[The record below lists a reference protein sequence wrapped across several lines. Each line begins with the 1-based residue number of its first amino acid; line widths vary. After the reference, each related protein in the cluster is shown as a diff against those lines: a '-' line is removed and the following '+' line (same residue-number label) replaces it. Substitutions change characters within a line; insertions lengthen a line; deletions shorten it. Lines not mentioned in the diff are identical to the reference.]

1 MGYEGQ
7 DFSDIAQ
14 GVSPAFI
21 EALYA
26 KFQADPA
33 SVEGGWQTFFEGLER
48 GAGGPSWTNKRWPLT
63 TTDDL
68 TAGLD
73 PTQMEPAPKPAKG
86 GKPAPTAAAAPAPS
100 KDEIIR
106 AAGDAIRAQLLIR
119 TYRVRGHL
127 AANLDPLGLAKREMP
142 EDLRTE
148 YHGFTDADI
157 DRPVYLGGTMGF
169 EWTTIRQL
177 VDTLRK
183 NYCGNVGL
191 EYMHIVDV
199 EERRFLQERMEGQ
212 NKAIDFTVDGKKAIL
227 NKVIEA
233 EQWEKFLGKK
243 YVGTKRFGLD
253 GGESMIP
260 ALESVIKYG
269 GQYGVREIVFGMA
282 HRGRLNVLANVMGK
296 PLRVIFHEFAGG
308 SANPEDIGGSGDV
321 KYHLGTSSDR
331 EFDGHK
337 VHMSLVANPSH
348 LEAVNP
354 VVLGKTRAIQ
364 TIAGDLTDHT
374 ASLPVLIHGDA
385 AFAGQGIVWECLG
398 FSGIRGY
405 NTGGCVHFIINNQVG
420 FTTSPQFAR
429 SSPYPSDVAKGVQA
443 PVFHVNG
450 DDPEAVTFATKMAME
465 FRQKFHRD
473 IVIDMW
479 CYRRFGHNE
488 GDEPGFTQ
496 PLMYNIIRKH
506 PGVSEIY
513 SKRLVAEGVVDQ
525 AWVDENIKQYVTR
538 CEGEFEAGQVYK
550 PNKADWFAG
559 RWSGLSAPKE
569 SDQGRRNVETGLDR
583 KLFDALGRKLTTIP
597 DSIQVHKTLSRVL
610 DAKRQMFA
618 TGENFDWAT
627 GEALA
632 FGSLLSEG
640 YGVRLSGQDSGRGTF
655 SQRHAVWVDQTD
667 EHKYIPLQTVEH
679 GRFEVLDSPLS
690 EYGVL
695 GFEYGYA
702 LADPKTLVL
711 WEAQFGD
718 FVNGAQIMIDQF
730 ITSGESKWLRANGLV
745 MLLPHGYEGQGPEHS
760 SARPER
766 FLQSC
771 AGDNIQVANVTT
783 PANYFHLLRRQMHRN
798 FRKPLILF
806 TPKSLLRHKLAVS
819 KSEDFLGDS
828 HFRRLLSD
836 TNGAADAET
845 TRLVLCTGKVAY
857 DLIEARDAAGDTGT
871 QIVRVEQ
878 LYPFPSEALAERIA
892 KMPNLQDVVWAQEEP
907 KNNGYWFFVEP
918 FIEEV
923 LQQAGA
929 RVARARYAGRAG
941 AASPATGLMKRH
953 TAEQGALVADA
964 LGHNVREE
972 IRRTRAEG
980 STTTARPTQAPSS

>member
-7 DFSDIAQ
+7 DFSDIAA
-14 GVSPAFI
+14 GVSPAFV
-21 EALYA
+21 ETLYA
-26 KFQADPA
+26 KFNADPA
-33 SVEGGWQTFFEGLER
+33 SVESGWRAFFEGLE
-48 GAGGPSWTNKRWPLT
+48 GSAQGPSWESARWPLT

-68 TAGLD
+68 TAALD
-73 PTQMEPAPKPAKG
+73 PTQMEPAPKPSK
-86 GKPAPTAAAAPAPS
+86 GKPAPAAAAPAPVS
-100 KDEIIR
+100 KEEIAK
-106 AAGDAIRAQLLIR
+106 AAADAIRAQLLVR

-127 AANLDPLGLAKREMP
+127 AANLDPLGLSKREMP
-142 EDLRTE
+142 EDLKTE
-148 YHGFTDADI
+148 YHGFSDADI
-157 DRPVYLGGTMGF
+157 DRKVYLGGTMGF
-169 EWTTIRQL
+169 EWVSIREL

-191 EYMHIVDV
+191 EYMHISDV

-212 NKAIDFTVDGKKAIL
+212 DKAIEFSTDGKKAIL
-227 NKVIEA
+227 TKVIQA

-269 GQYGVREIVFGMA
+269 GQMGVRELVIGMA
-282 HRGRLNVLANVMGK
+282 HRGRLNVLANVMAK

-308 SANPEDIGGSGDV
+308 SANPDDIGGSGDV
-321 KYHLGTSSDR
+321 KYHLGTSTDR

-348 LEAVNP
+348 LEAADP

-364 TIAGDLTDHT
+364 TLNNDLKDHV

-488 GDEPGFTQ
+488 GDEPSFTQ
-496 PLMYNIIRKH
+496 PLMYDIIRKH
-506 PGVSEIY
+506 PGVSSVY
-513 SKRLVAEGVVDQ
+513 GDRLIKEGVIDQ
-525 AWVDENIKQYVTR
+525 PWIDENVKEFTLR
-538 CEGEFEAGQVYK
+538 LEGEFEAGSSYK
-550 PNKADWFAG
+550 PNKADWFGG
-559 RWSGLSAPKE
+559 RWTGLSAPTDGA
-569 SDQGRRNVETGLDR
+569 SARRNVETGLSQ
-583 KLFDALGRKLTTIP
+583 KLFDSLGRTLTTVP
-597 DSIQVHKTLSRVL
+597 DSVKIHKTLNRVI
-610 DAKRQMFA
+610 DAKREMFKS
-618 TGENFDWAT
+618 GKGFDWAT

-632 FGSLLSEG
+632 FGGLLSEG

-667 EHKYIPLQTVEH
+667 EHKYVPLQEIEH

-771 AGDNIQVANVTT
+771 ADDNIQVANCTS

-798 FRKPLILF
+798 FRKPLIVM

-819 KSEDFLGDS
+819 NAEDFQGDS

-836 TNGAADAET
+836 TNPAADVDT
-845 TRLVLCTGKVAY
+845 KRLVLCTGKVAY
-857 DLIEARDAAGDTGT
+857 DLIEARDAAGDTDT

-878 LYPFPSEALAERIA
+878 LYPFPGNPIAERVA
-892 KMPNLQDVVWAQEEP
+892 RMPNLEEIVWAQEEP

-918 FIEEV
+918 LIEEALATV
-923 LQQAGA
+923 DS
-929 RVARARYAGRAG
+929 RVKRARYAGRNAS
-941 AASPATGLMKRH
+941 ASPATGLMKRH
-953 TAEQGALVADA
+953 QAEQGALVADA
-964 LGHNVREE
+964 LGHNVRDE
-972 IRRTRAEG
+972 IRRTRAN
-980 STTTARPTQAPSS
+980 

>member
-7 DFSDIAQ
+7 DFSDIAA
-14 GVSPAFI
+14 GVSPAFVETLYQRFKASPDSI
-21 EALYA
+21 E
-26 KFQADPA
+26 P
-33 SVEGGWQTFFEGLER
+33 GWRGFFEGLE
-48 GAGGPSWTNKRWPLT
+48 GSAQGPSWGNPAWPPA

-68 TAGLD
+68 TAALD

-86 GKPAPTAAAAPAPS
+86 GAKPAPAAAPAPS
-100 KDEIIR
+100 QDAITK
-106 AAGDAIRAQLLIR
+106 AAGDSIRAMLLIR

-127 AANLDPLGLAKREMP
+127 AANLDPLGLSPRELP
-142 EDLRTE
+142 EDLKTE
-148 YHGFTDADI
+148 YHGFSDADI
-157 DRPVYLGGTMGF
+157 DRPVYLAGQLGF
-169 EWTTIRQL
+169 EWATIREL
-177 VDTLRK
+177 VDTLRA

-199 EERRFLQERMEGQ
+199 EERRFLQDRMEGKD
-212 NKAIDFTVDGKKAIL
+212 KAIQFTTDGKKAIL

-233 EQWEKFLGKK
+233 EQWEKFLGRK

-269 GQYGVREIVFGMA
+269 GQMGVREIVFGMA
-282 HRGRLNVLANVMGK
+282 HRGRLNVLANVMAK

-308 SANPEDIGGSGDV
+308 SANPEDIQGSGDV
-321 KYHLGTSSDR
+321 KYHLGTSTDR
-331 EFDGHK
+331 EFDGIK

-348 LEAVNP
+348 LETVDP

-364 TIAGDLTDHT
+364 TLAGDLGEHT

-405 NTGGCVHFIINNQVG
+405 NTGGCVHFIINNQIG

-443 PVFHVNG
+443 PIFHVNG

-465 FRQKFHRD
+465 FRQRFHRD

-488 GDEPGFTQ
+488 GDEPSFTQ
-496 PLMYNIIRKH
+496 PLMYQAIKGH
-506 PGVSEIY
+506 PPVSDVY
-513 SKRLVAEGVVDQ
+513 AKRLVAQGVVDQ
-525 AWVDENIKQYVTR
+525 AWVDDNIAQFVTR
-538 CEGEFEAGQVYK
+538 LEGEFEAGASYK

-559 RWSGLSAPKE
+559 RWSGLSAPSE
-569 SDQGRRNVETGLDR
+569 GENSRRPAETGLDR
-583 KLFDALGRKLTTIP
+583 KLFDSLGRTLTGVP
-597 DSIQVHKTLSRVL
+597 DSLRPHKTLTRVL
-610 DAKRQMFA
+610 DAKREMFTSGA
-618 TGENFDWAT
+618 NFDWAT

-632 FGSLLSEG
+632 FGSLLAEG

-667 EHKYIPLQTVEH
+667 EHKYVPLSTVEH

-718 FVNGAQIMIDQF
+718 FANGAQIMIDQY
-730 ITSGESKWLRANGLV
+730 IAAGEAKWLRANGLV

-766 FLQSC
+766 YLQLC
-771 AGDNIQVANVTT
+771 AGDNMQVANCTT

-798 FRKPLILF
+798 FRKPLIVF

-819 KSEDFLGDS
+819 RSEDFLGEM
-828 HFRRLLSD
+828 HFKRILSD
-836 TNGAADAET
+836 TNGAPDAET
-845 TRLVLCTGKVAY
+845 RRLVLCTGKVAY
-857 DLIEARDAAGDTGT
+857 DLIEARDANGDQAT
-871 QIVRVEQ
+871 QIVRIEQ
-878 LYPFPSEALAERIA
+878 LYPFPGDALAARVA
-892 KMPNLQDVVWAQEEP
+892 RMPNLEDVVWAQEEP
-907 KNNGYWFFVEP
+907 KNQGYWTFVEP
-918 FIEEV
+918 CIEEA
-923 LQQAGA
+923 LAQAQCRIG
-929 RVARARYAGRAG
+929 RARYAGRAA

-953 TAEQGALVADA
+953 QTEQGALVADA
-964 LGHNVREE
+964 LGHSVRQE
-972 IRRTRAEG
+972 IRRSRESDRKAG
-980 STTTARPTQAPSS
+980 KAAS

>member
-7 DFSDIAQ
+7 DFSDIAA
-14 GVSPAFI
+14 GVSPAFV
-21 EALYA
+21 ETLYA
-26 KFQADPA
+26 KFTADPA
-33 SVEGGWQTFFEGLER
+33 SVESGWRTFFEELE
-48 GAGGPSWTNKRWPLT
+48 GSAQGPSWESARWPLT

-68 TAGLD
+68 TAALD

-86 GKPAPTAAAAPAPS
+86 GGKPAPAAAAPAPVS
-100 KDEIIR
+100 KDEIAK
-106 AAGDAIRAQLLIR
+106 AAADAIRAQLLIR

-127 AANLDPLGLAKREMP
+127 AANLDPLGLSKREMP
-142 EDLRTE
+142 EDLKTE
-148 YHGFTDADI
+148 YHGFSDADI
-157 DRPVYLGGTMGF
+157 DRKVYLGGTMGF
-169 EWTTIRQL
+169 EWATIREL

-191 EYMHIVDV
+191 EYMHIADV

-212 NKAIDFTVDGKKAIL
+212 DKAIQFSVDGKKAIL

-269 GQYGVREIVFGMA
+269 GQMGVREIVIGMA
-282 HRGRLNVLANVMGK
+282 HRGRLNVLANVMAK

-308 SANPEDIGGSGDV
+308 SANPDDIGGSGDV
-321 KYHLGTSSDR
+321 KYHLGTSTDR

-348 LEAVNP
+348 LEAADP

-364 TIAGDLTDHT
+364 TLNNDLKDHV

-488 GDEPGFTQ
+488 GDEPSFTQ
-496 PLMYNIIRKH
+496 PLMYDIIRKH
-506 PGVSEIY
+506 PGVSSVY
-513 SKRLVAEGVVDQ
+513 GNRLIKEGVIDQ
-525 AWVDENIKQYVTR
+525 PWIDENVKQLTLR
-538 CEGEFEAGQVYK
+538 LEGEFEAGSSYK
-550 PNKADWFAG
+550 PNKADWFGG
-559 RWSGLSAPKE
+559 RWTGLSAPTDGA
-569 SDQGRRNVETGLDR
+569 SARRNVETGLST
-583 KLFDALGRKLTTIP
+583 KLFDSLGRTLTTVPESVKI
-597 DSIQVHKTLSRVL
+597 HKTLARVL
-610 DAKRQMFA
+610 DAKREMFKS
-618 TGENFDWAT
+618 GKGFDWAT

-632 FGSLLSEG
+632 FGGLLSEG

-667 EHKYIPLQTVEH
+667 EHKYVPLQEIEH
-679 GRFEVLDSPLS
+679 GNFEVLDSPLS

-771 AGDNIQVANVTT
+771 ADDNIQVANCTS

-798 FRKPLILF
+798 FRKPLIVM

-819 KSEDFLGDS
+819 SAEDFQGDS

-836 TNGAADAET
+836 TNGAADVDT
-845 TRLVLCTGKVAY
+845 KRLVLCTGKVAY
-857 DLIEARDAAGDTGT
+857 DLIEARDAHGDTDT

-878 LYPFPSEALAERIA
+878 LYPFPGNPIAERVA
-892 KMPNLQDVVWAQEEP
+892 RMPNLEEIVWAQEEP

-918 FIEEV
+918 LIEEALATV
-923 LQQAGA
+923 NSP
-929 RVARARYAGRAG
+929 VKRARYAGRNAS
-941 AASPATGLMKRH
+941 ASPATGLMKRH
-953 TAEQGALVADA
+953 QAEQGALVADA
-964 LGHNVREE
+964 LGHSVRDE
-972 IRRTRAEG
+972 IRRTRA
-980 STTTARPTQAPSS
+980 S